1 MDNLK
6 YLHSKSSSHT
16 NKNLEILKKFFTK
29 KDLNYLSEK
38 SVSIVGTNGKTSTA
52 SILNDLLLNA
62 GLNTCLFTSPHL
74 VQLNERIQI
83 NSKLISDLDL
93 AKYID
98 KVCIFEKENEIVLG
112 YFESIFLIA
121 ASYFLDREL
130 DVFIVEAGIGGRLD
144 TTSILNSQIVCLTN
158 VDLDHTELLGNS
170 IEDILFEKIKISQN
184 VKCFILG
191 SNKIHRQY
199 ESIIKEELNIDD
211 KNYELSFSQENNTKS
226 INSRE
231 GVYTKL
237 NEDLATTALKKIL
250 NNFHIKSSD
259 LISSENSDNFEYRV
273 PKGRFQ
279 VIDSGKNFKIID
291 GAHNPAGLD
300 AFFNLLEETYTKDEI
315 ESLDFYIAFNKNK
328 DFKKMLDI
336 ICNKDYLNIKLLE
349 NNIFYNQLN
358 LEAIESYLD
367 SEGKKSIKSSLSK
380 FHLSN
385 KASILIGS
393 LYLVGEYI
401 KEYK

>member
-1 MDNLK
+1 MHFWK
-6 YLHSKSSSHT
+6 
-16 NKNLEILKKFFTK
+16 
-29 KDLNYLSEK
+29 
-38 SVSIVGTNGKTSTA
+38 
-52 SILNDLLLNA
+52 
-62 GLNTCLFTSPHL
+62 
-74 VQLNERIQI
+74 R
-83 NSKLISDLDL
+83 
-93 AKYID
+93 
-98 KVCIFEKENEIVLG
+98 NEIVLG

-121 ASYFLDREL
+121 ASYFLDSEL

-158 VDLDHTELLGNS
+158 VDLDHTELLGNN

-231 GVYTKL
+231 CVYTKL

-250 NNFHIKSSD
+250 NNFHIQSSD

-291 GAHNPAGLD
+291 GAHNPAGVD
-300 AFFNLLEETYTKDEI
+300 AFF
-315 ESLDFYIAFNKNK
+315 
-328 DFKKMLDI
+328 
-336 ICNKDYLNIKLLE
+336 
-349 NNIFYNQLN
+349 
-358 LEAIESYLD
+358 
-367 SEGKKSIKSSLSK
+367 
-380 FHLSN
+380 
-385 KASILIGS
+385 
-393 LYLVGEYI
+393 
-401 KEYK
+401 